1 MEFCFPIFWHRLG
14 VSGSNYGASFW
25 VVELVW
31 KDFFGGVE
39 LGYLLLDVD
48 NMAGEKCRTFEN
60 IENSIGKIIED
71 FFGSL
76 FDWSCVWGLTSSSS
90 VGDLLESLAFD
101 NSAVPL

>member
-1 MEFCFPIFWHRLG
+1 MGVMEFCFPIFWHRLG

-48 NMAGEKCRTFEN
+48 NMAGEKC
-60 IENSIGKIIED
+60 
-71 FFGSL
+71 
-76 FDWSCVWGLTSSSS
+76 
-90 VGDLLESLAFD
+90 
-101 NSAVPL
+101 